1 MLSTVPSKDGD
12 RLRPRHVDLRPFATN
27 DGERIHVLPGGLTR
41 VALREGTMVVNSSQG
56 GGSKDT
62 WVLTSVHRPP
72 HHDSPFTVLPALGAS
87 NRSRPRPDERAGRT
101 TAAGRAVLSRAA
113 EALFWVGR
121 YVERAEDTAR
131 LLDVYF
137 HDIIENPEVD
147 EGETCRI
154 VATVM
159 GLHEQ
164 APLTAR
170 EVLDMLAF
178 DSDNPSS
185 IVGSL
190 GAARQN
196 ARGVRES
203 LSGEIWECLNTTDLE
218 LPRRVSAA
226 RQFGPAPFFSYIR
239 QRSAMLAGYITS
251 TISRDNGYDFLVLG
265 RSVERADMTARL
277 LAAAVSAPDR
287 EGTWLTTLRA
297 CSAHEAYL
305 RTYQRG
311 VEVRLVIEFLLLDR
325 LFPRSV
331 IHALTI
337 GENALA
343 RLEPPAQRNGRG
355 PRDDTARRLLGRVLA
370 DLEFLQPEQL
380 LEGLPQ
386 RLHRVERGMS
396 DLSEIVAR
404 SYFATAAVVGWSL
417 EESPR

>member
-1 MLSTVPSKDGD
+1 M
-12 RLRPRHVDLRPFATN
+12 
-27 DGERIHVLPGGLTR
+27 
-41 VALREGTMVVNSSQG
+41 
-56 GGSKDT
+56 
-62 WVLTSVHRPP
+62 
-72 HHDSPFTVLPALGAS
+72 
-87 NRSRPRPDERAGRT
+87 
-101 TAAGRAVLSRAA
+101 LSRAA
-113 EALFWVGR
+113 EALFWIGR

-137 HDIIENPEVD
+137 HDIIENPEID
-147 EGETCRI
+147 EGETCRV
-154 VATVM
+154 VANVM
-159 GLHEQ
+159 GLHDQ
-164 APLTAR
+164 APITVR

-178 DSDNPSS
+178 DGTNPSS

-226 RQFGPAPFFSYIR
+226 RQFGPAPFFTYIR

-251 TISRDNGYDFLVLG
+251 TMSRDNGYDFLVLG
-265 RSVERADMTARL
+265 RSIERADMTARL
-277 LAAAVSAPDR
+277 LSAAVRTPDR

-311 VEVRLVIEFLLLDR
+311 VEVRLVLEFLLLDR

-331 IHALTI
+331 IHALTV

-343 RLEPPAQRNGRG
+343 RLEPPVQRNGRG
-355 PRDDTARRLLGRVLA
+355 LHSDTARRVLGRVLA
-370 DLEFLQPEQL
+370 DLEFLQPDQL
-380 LEGLPQ
+380 LENLPE
-386 RLHRVERGMS
+386 RLHRVERGMTN
-396 DLSEIVAR
+396 LSETVAR
-404 SYFATAAVVGWSL
+404 GYFATAAVVGWSL

>member
-1 MLSTVPSKDGD
+1 M
-12 RLRPRHVDLRPFATN
+12 
-27 DGERIHVLPGGLTR
+27 
-41 VALREGTMVVNSSQG
+41 
-56 GGSKDT
+56 
-62 WVLTSVHRPP
+62 
-72 HHDSPFTVLPALGAS
+72 
-87 NRSRPRPDERAGRT
+87 
-101 TAAGRAVLSRAA
+101 LSRAA
-113 EALFWVGR
+113 EALFWIGR
-121 YVERAEDTAR
+121 YAERAEDTAR

-137 HDIIENPEVD
+137 HDIIENPEID
-147 EGETCRI
+147 EGETCRV
-154 VATVM
+154 VANVM
-159 GLHEQ
+159 GMHDQ
-164 APLTAR
+164 APITVR

-178 DSDNPSS
+178 DGTNPSS

-226 RQFGPAPFFSYIR
+226 RQFGPAPFFTYIR

-251 TISRDNGYDFLVLG
+251 TMSRDNGYDFLVLG
-265 RSVERADMTARL
+265 RSIERADMTARL
-277 LAAAVSAPDR
+277 LAAAVSTPDR

-311 VEVRLVIEFLLLDR
+311 VEVRLVLEFLILDR

-331 IHALTI
+331 IHALTV
-337 GENALA
+337 GESALE
-343 RLEPPAQRNGRG
+343 RLEPAVQRNGRG
-355 PRDDTARRLLGRVLA
+355 LHSDTARRVLGRVLA
-370 DLEFLQPEQL
+370 DLEFLQPDQL
-380 LEGLPQ
+380 LDNLPE
-386 RLHRVERGMS
+386 RLHRVERGMT
-396 DLSEIVAR
+396 DLSETVAR